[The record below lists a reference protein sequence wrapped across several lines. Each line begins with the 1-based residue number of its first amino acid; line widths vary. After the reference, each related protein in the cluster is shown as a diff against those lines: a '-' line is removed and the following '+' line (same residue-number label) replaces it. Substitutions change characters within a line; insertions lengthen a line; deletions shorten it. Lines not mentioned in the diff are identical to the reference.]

1 MPRCAPRSRR
11 CSRRSGSTTADL
23 KLRKMNV
30 DEDGNRHFRY
40 RQVSD
45 GLDVIGGDL
54 VVHVDVKGAIFGV
67 NGAARGD
74 LPVEAPEISGS
85 DAVTRVASDAR
96 YDGFASR
103 VTARGVPDHPRE
115 HASPRVRGDR
125 PRHGAARIRRATRS
139 TSTR

>member
-1 MPRCAPRSRR
+1 
-11 CSRRSGSTTADL
+11 
-23 KLRKMNV
+23 MNV
-30 DEDGNRHFRY
+30 DEDGSRHFRY
-40 RQVSD
+40 RQVFD

-54 VVHVDVKGAIFGV
+54 VVHVDVKGAIYGV

-96 YDGFASR
+96 FDGFA
-103 VTARGVPDHPRE
+103 TASPREVYLDHPRE
-115 HASPRVRGDR
+115 HAPQGVRGDR
-125 PRHGAARIRRATRS
+125 HGRAARIRCATRS